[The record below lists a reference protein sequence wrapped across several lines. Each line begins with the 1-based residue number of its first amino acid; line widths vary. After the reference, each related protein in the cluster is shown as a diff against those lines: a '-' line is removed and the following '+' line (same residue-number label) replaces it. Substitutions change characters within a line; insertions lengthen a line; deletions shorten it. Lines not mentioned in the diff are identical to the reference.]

1 MGQPGGPLQSSSAF
15 QTGAS
20 QTGASQ
26 TGATQPNDLYAGPTL
41 GSSQPT
47 ALGLPGPGLQ
57 SALPHTPT
65 TGRPLAPTTAARE
78 HETDTPKPR
87 TNRMAIAALVI
98 TLLAITGGVY
108 VAAEPQIT
116 KSGAMEPVRRALASL
131 SGAVTGMMTNS
142 GGQIADI
149 ESGFDAT
156 AHWPVIKREF
166 PDWYSERLREAAKL
180 SAENKT
186 PDEISKMLTERIV
199 TLRRQNAPQAL
210 SASAPRLMAVAN
222 AFLANLKQLKQSNP
236 QVCYNFIAQGELT
249 PALMSQLKGA
259 ESPPP
264 GIQVQVAAIF
274 EAIAEGRKTP
284 VTYEKPQ
291 KADYDALMTELGK
304 LGWTQEDLTVFLN
317 PKSLARTEPARVC
330 QMVQDWFVAHIEIG
344 DENTRQRL
352 IGETLRPVVSG

>member
-1 MGQPGGPLQSSSAF
+1 MGQTGGAPTGSPF
-15 QTGAS
+15 QTGAP
-20 QTGASQ
+20 QN
-26 TGATQPNDLYAGPTL
+26 GATQPNDLYAGPTL
-41 GSSQPT
+41 GSAQPT
-47 ALGLPGPGLQ
+47 GLGHPGPGLQ
-57 SALPHTPT
+57 SALPQTPT
-65 TGRPLAPTTAARE
+65 TGRPLAPMTAAR
-78 HETDTPKPR
+78 DPDRDLPKPR

-131 SGAVTGMMTNS
+131 SGAVTAMMANS
-142 GGQIADI
+142 GEQIADI

-284 VTYEKPQ
+284 VTYDKPQ
-291 KADYDALMTELGK
+291 KADYDVLMAELGK

>member
-1 MGQPGGPLQSSSAF
+1 MGQTGGPQTGSPF
-15 QTGAS
+15 QTGAP
-20 QTGASQ
+20 QN
-26 TGATQPNDLYAGPTL
+26 GATQPNDLYAGPTL

-47 ALGLPGPGLQ
+47 GLGHPGPLQ
-57 SALPHTPT
+57 SALPQTPT
-65 TGRPLAPTTAARE
+65 TGRPVAPMTAARE
-78 HETDTPKPR
+78 PDRDLPKPR

-116 KSGAMEPVRRALASL
+116 KSGAMEPVHRALASL
-131 SGAVTGMMTNS
+131 SGAVTAMMTRS
-142 GGQIADI
+142 SGQIADI

-291 KADYDALMTELGK
+291 QADYDALMAELGK